1 MRLAVSGANMF
12 RDVLMPFIVM
22 GRPVF

>member
-1 MRLAVSGANMF
+1 MRLAVSGADMF